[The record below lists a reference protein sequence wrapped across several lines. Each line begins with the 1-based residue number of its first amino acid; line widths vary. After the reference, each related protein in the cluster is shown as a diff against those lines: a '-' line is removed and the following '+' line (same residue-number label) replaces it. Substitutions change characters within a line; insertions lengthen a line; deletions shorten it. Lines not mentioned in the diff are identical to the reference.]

1 MQTIFR
7 YKRSLKFH
15 SAQIESST
23 NHFLIVLL
31 LCISPSSQ
39 LSPFFLMDSQNKTE
53 GTEFILLGFSSLLSH
68 QVHLFLVFL
77 AAYLATLMGNF
88 MIITLVLLDS
98 CLHTPMYFFL
108 SQLSCLDICLSSV
121 VVPKILVNLLHQ
133 HHTTSYNQCLAQA
146 FFLIGFAGC
155 EPALLAVMA
164 YDRYAAIC
172 QPLHYAH
179 LMRGELCIQLSMAIW
194 LWGFLDS
201 TIYTALASRLEFCG
215 NHQIPHIFCDVPPL
229 LKIACSDTSI
239 NELVTHITGTFVG
252 LVPLVLIILS
262 YFYIL
267 SSILQI
273 RSETGRRKAFSTCA
287 SHLAVV
293 TLFVGNAFVNYNQP
307 SAGYSLE
314 VDTLISTMFCI
325 VTPMLNPLIYS
336 LRNKEVKGALRKVL
350 SFWRKA

>member
-1 MQTIFR
+1 
-7 YKRSLKFH
+7 
-15 SAQIESST
+15 
-23 NHFLIVLL
+23 
-31 LCISPSSQ
+31 
-39 LSPFFLMDSQNKTE
+39 MDSYNQTQR
-53 GTEFILLGFSSLLSH
+53 TEFIFLAFSRLRGH
-68 QVHLFLVFL
+68 QIQLFLVFL

-88 MIITLVLLDS
+88 MIIILVFRDS
-98 CLHTPMYFFL
+98 RLHTPMYFFL

-121 VVPKILVNLLHQ
+121 VVPKILVNFLCQ
-133 HHTTSYNQCLAQA
+133 QYTISYNQCLAQA

-179 LMRGELCIQLSMAIW
+179 LMRGKLCIQLSVAIL

-201 TIYTALASRLEFCG
+201 AIYTALASRLDFCG

-229 LKIACSDTSI
+229 LKIACSDTSV

-252 LVPLVLIILS
+252 LVPLLLIILS

-273 RSETGRRKAFSTCA
+273 RSKIGRRKAFSTCA

-336 LRNKEVKGALRKVL
+336 LRNKEVKGALGKVL
-350 SFWRKA
+350 SCWKIA

>member
-1 MQTIFR
+1 M
-7 YKRSLKFH
+7 
-15 SAQIESST
+15 A
-23 NHFLIVLL
+23 
-31 LCISPSSQ
+31 
-39 LSPFFLMDSQNKTE
+39 SQNKTE
-53 GTEFILLGFSSLLSH
+53 GTEFILLGFSSLLSQ
-68 QVHLFLVFL
+68 QVQLFLVFL
-77 AAYLATLMGNF
+77 AAYLATLMGNL
-88 MIITLVLLDS
+88 MIIFLVLQDS
-98 CLHTPMYFFL
+98 RLHTPMYFFL

-121 VVPKILVNLLHQ
+121 VVPKILVNLLRHQ
-133 HHTTSYNQCLAQA
+133 YTISYNQCLAQA
-146 FFLIGFAGC
+146 FFLMSFAGC
-155 EPALLAVMA
+155 EPPLLAVMA

-179 LMRGELCIQLSMAIW
+179 LMRGKLCIQLFVAIL

-201 TIYTALASRLEFCG
+201 AIHATMASKLDFCG
-215 NHQIPHIFCDVPPL
+215 NNNVPHIFCDVPPL
-229 LKIACSDTSI
+229 LKIACSDTSVHKLVSYI
-239 NELVTHITGTFVG
+239 NSTLVG
-252 LVPLVLIILS
+252 LVPVLLIILS

-273 RSETGRRKAFSTCA
+273 RSKIGRRKAFSTCA

-336 LRNKEVKGALRKVL
+336 LRNKEVKGALKKVL
-350 SFWRKA
+350 SCWRIA

>member
-1 MQTIFR
+1 
-7 YKRSLKFH
+7 
-15 SAQIESST
+15 
-23 NHFLIVLL
+23 
-31 LCISPSSQ
+31 
-39 LSPFFLMDSQNKTE
+39 MDFQNRTQR
-53 GTEFILLGFSSLLSH
+53 TEFILLGFSSLRSH

-77 AAYLATLMGNF
+77 AAYLATLMGNL

-108 SQLSCLDICLSSV
+108 SQLSCLDVCLSSV
-121 VVPKILVNLLHQ
+121 VVPKILANLLLQ
-133 HHTTSYNQCLAQA
+133 EQTISYNQCLAQA

-155 EPALLAVMA
+155 EPALLAIMA

-172 QPLHYAH
+172 QPFHYAH
-179 LMRGELCIQLSMAIW
+179 LMRGKLCIQLSVAIW

-201 TIYTALASRLEFCG
+201 AITVALASRLDFCG
-215 NHQIPHIFCDVPPL
+215 NNNLPHIFCDVPPL
-229 LKIACSDTSI
+229 LKITCSDTSV
-239 NELVTHITGTFVG
+239 NELSTHIMGTLVG
-252 LVPLVLIILS
+252 LVPLLLIVLS

-273 RSETGRRKAFSTCA
+273 RSRIGRRKAFSTCA
-287 SHLAVV
+287 SHIAVV

-325 VTPMLNPLIYS
+325 ITPMLNPLIYS
-336 LRNKEVKGALRKVL
+336 LRNKEVKVALRKLL
-350 SFWRKA
+350 SCQKTALY

>member
-1 MQTIFR
+1 MDAQNQT
-7 YKRSLKFH
+7 
-15 SAQIESST
+15 Q
-23 NHFLIVLL
+23 
-31 LCISPSSQ
+31 
-39 LSPFFLMDSQNKTE
+39 

-68 QVHLFLVFL
+68 QVHLFLLFL
-77 AAYLATLMGNF
+77 AAYLATLTGNF

-98 CLHTPMYFFL
+98 SLHTPMYFFL

-121 VVPKILVNLLHQ
+121 VVPKILVNFLCQ
-133 HHTTSYNQCLAQA
+133 RHTISYNQCLAQA

-179 LMRGELCIQLSMAIW
+179 LMGSKVCIQLSVAIW

-201 TIYTALASRLEFCG
+201 AIYTALASRLEFCG

-229 LKIACSDTSI
+229 LKIACSDTSV
-239 NELVTHITGTFVG
+239 NELATHITGTFVG
-252 LVPLVLIILS
+252 LVPLLFIILS

-267 SSILQI
+267 ASILRI
-273 RSETGRRKAFSTCA
+273 RSKIGRRKAFSTCA
-287 SHLAVV
+287 SHIAVV

-314 VDTLISTMFCI
+314 MDALISTMFCI
-325 VTPMLNPLIYS
+325 VTPTLNPLIYS

-350 SFWRKA
+350 GGIA

>member
-1 MQTIFR
+1 MDAQNQT
-7 YKRSLKFH
+7 
-15 SAQIESST
+15 Q
-23 NHFLIVLL
+23 
-31 LCISPSSQ
+31 
-39 LSPFFLMDSQNKTE
+39 
-53 GTEFILLGFSSLLSH
+53 GTEFNLLNFSSLLSH
-68 QVHLFLVFL
+68 HVHLFFVFL
-77 AAYLATLMGNF
+77 AAYLANLMGNV

-98 CLHTPMYFFL
+98 RLHTPMYFFL

-121 VVPKILVNLLHQ
+121 VVPKILVNFLCQ
-133 HHTTSYNQCLAQA
+133 RHTISYNQCLAQA

-179 LMRGELCIQLSMAIW
+179 LMGSKVCLQLAVAVW

-201 TIYTALASRLEFCG
+201 AIYTALASRLEFCG
-215 NHQIPHIFCDVPPL
+215 NHQIPHMFCDVPPL
-229 LKIACSDTSI
+229 LKIACSDTSV
-239 NELVTHITGTFVG
+239 NELMSYINSTFVG
-252 LVPLVLIILS
+252 LVPLLFIILS

-267 SSILQI
+267 ASILRI
-273 RSETGRRKAFSTCA
+273 RSKIGRRKAFSTCA
-287 SHLAVV
+287 SHIAVV

-314 VDTLISTMFCI
+314 MDALISTMFCI
-325 VTPMLNPLIYS
+325 VTPTLNPLIYS

-350 SFWRKA
+350 GGIA

>member
-1 MQTIFR
+1 MDAQNQT
-7 YKRSLKFH
+7 
-15 SAQIESST
+15 Q
-23 NHFLIVLL
+23 
-31 LCISPSSQ
+31 
-39 LSPFFLMDSQNKTE
+39 

-68 QVHLFLVFL
+68 QVHLFLLFL
-77 AAYLATLMGNF
+77 AAYLANLMGNV

-98 CLHTPMYFFL
+98 SLHNPMYFFL

-121 VVPKILVNLLHQ
+121 VVPKILVNFLCQ
-133 HHTTSYNQCLAQA
+133 WHTISYNQCLAQA

-179 LMRGELCIQLSMAIW
+179 LMRSKLCLQLSVAIW

-201 TIYTALASRLEFCG
+201 AIYTALASRLEFCG
-215 NHQIPHIFCDVPPL
+215 NHQLPHIFCDVPPL
-229 LKIACSDTSI
+229 LKIACSDTSV
-239 NELVTHITGTFVG
+239 NELATHITGTFVG
-252 LVPLVLIILS
+252 LVPLLFIILS

-267 SSILQI
+267 ASILRI
-273 RSETGRRKAFSTCA
+273 RSKIGRRKAFSTCA
-287 SHLAVV
+287 SHIAVV

-314 VDTLISTMFCI
+314 MDALISTMFCI
-325 VTPMLNPLIYS
+325 VTPTLNPLIYS

-350 SFWRKA
+350 GGIA